1 VKNSSNETKRVWK
14 IKKKEEEPVKV
25 LTSDYSLPKLSEAEG
40 QRKAMTY
47 IEKKDIETDLSL
59 KNGPPDFHVFSS
71 EKRISKK

>member
-1 VKNSSNETKRVWK
+1 M
-14 IKKKEEEPVKV
+14 
-25 LTSDYSLPKLSEAEG
+25 LTSDYSLPKLIEAEG

>member
-1 VKNSSNETKRVWK
+1 
-14 IKKKEEEPVKV
+14 V